1 MRTGL
6 IDWLAVTSPSVPE
19 EFLPWLEPSDNV
31 NVSSEILARESVLQV
46 IETLNLLGRGREG
59 AFHLLAA
66 DAWATYGC
74 EAAAE
79 EMDVAGALEKIL
91 ELLVSTGNRVR

>member
-6 IDWLAVTSPSVPE
+6 IDWLAVASPPVPK
-19 EFLPWLEPSDNV
+19 EFLPWLKPSHNV

-66 DAWATYGC
+66 DAWVTYGC
-74 EAAAE
+74 EVAAE
-79 EMDVAGALEKIL
+79 EMDVDGALEKVL
-91 ELLVSTGNRVR
+91 ELLVSTGN